1 MNSASSAPARL
12 SFGSHDALQKLQQ
25 DVERILHESKRDL
38 LRSLDYY
45 TQSARISNAT
55 CSASMA
61 SVPMPPSMGFEQP
74 DPPSCLPPVSG
85 QAMED
90 HGATSDPS
98 IYLSADFAPEKLGGP
113 HVSNEDQPVQKMS
126 SRQRRHM
133 RWKNAEVNSNFMS
146 KSQIGKIMSE
156 ASWSERMV
164 RSKCFEWFSGSLI
177 LLNCI
182 FIGWHTQMMASRA
195 IENTSQDMD
204 PHVNTSTEVLIMQV
218 GFTGCFLVE
227 LLVRWAAEGVI
238 DFFRSADL
246 VWNVLDVICVLI
258 GVVDASA
265 EIVML
270 ATGLEEQTPL
280 RGFTVMRVLRVVRI
294 VRVVRVIRIMRFFR
308 ELRMMIFSTVNCLKS
323 VVWII
328 LFLFGLFYMFGVAF
342 TQAVTSY
349 LDNLEMRK
357 LSEYSSLQL
366 YFGTLDSSILALY
379 MAMSGGQNWHVY
391 YDSLATMSGGE
402 FWCLLYI
409 LYITFALFAVVNIV
423 TGVFV
428 DTALQSSKNDR
439 EVVVQEELEQKQDY
453 LKQLHQLLQ
462 AIDENSEGRI
472 TREVLQQAF
481 KHETILAYFSHL
493 KIDVPDAATLF
504 DLLDFDQSGT
514 IDLEEFLHGCYQL
527 HGEATHLE
535 AKMMQAEVRFMKE
548 NLIKLVDDMQKVHTQ
563 LKFLKRLP

>member
-55 CSASMA
+55 CS
-61 SVPMPPSMGFEQP
+61 
-74 DPPSCLPPVSG
+74 PPSCLPPVSG

-204 PHVNTSTEVLIMQV
+204 PHVKLGPEKAH
-218 GFTGCFLVE
+218 E
-227 LLVRWAAEGVI
+227 
-238 DFFRSADL
+238 
-246 VWNVLDVICVLI
+246 
-258 GVVDASA
+258 
-265 EIVML
+265 
-270 ATGLEEQTPL
+270 
-280 RGFTVMRVLRVVRI
+280 
-294 VRVVRVIRIMRFFR
+294 RF
-308 ELRMMIFSTVNCLKS
+308 
-323 VVWII
+323 
-328 LFLFGLFYMFGVAF
+328 Y
-342 TQAVTSY
+342 
-349 LDNLEMRK
+349 
-357 LSEYSSLQL
+357 
-366 YFGTLDSSILALY
+366 
-379 MAMSGGQNWHVY
+379 
-391 YDSLATMSGGE
+391 
-402 FWCLLYI
+402 
-409 LYITFALFAVVNIV
+409 
-423 TGVFV
+423 
-428 DTALQSSKNDR
+428 
-439 EVVVQEELEQKQDY
+439 
-453 LKQLHQLLQ
+453 
-462 AIDENSEGRI
+462 
-472 TREVLQQAF
+472 
-481 KHETILAYFSHL
+481 
-493 KIDVPDAATLF
+493 
-504 DLLDFDQSGT
+504 
-514 IDLEEFLHGCYQL
+514 
-527 HGEATHLE
+527 
-535 AKMMQAEVRFMKE
+535 
-548 NLIKLVDDMQKVHTQ
+548 
-563 LKFLKRLP
+563 